1 MAKSNNLILA
11 SVALS
16 LAIAVAA
23 PASAQQSGGVVKLA
37 QAGPDLS
44 CRKEVKEY
52 LDTMR
57 LLRDTGGAQV
67 VDMVANGLVAESEVE
82 KTVQGQGF
90 CAAAQLIRDKRARR

>member
-1 MAKSNNLILA
+1 MAHSNNLILA
-11 SVALS
+11 SLA

-23 PASAQQSGGVVKLA
+23 PAWSQQSGGAIKIA
-37 QAGPDLS
+37 QASPDSS

-67 VDMVANGLVAESEVE
+67 GDMVANGLVAESEVE
-82 KTVQGQGF
+82 RTAQGQGP
-90 CAAAQLIRDKRARR
+90 CAAAQLIREKRARR

>member
-1 MAKSNNLILA
+1 MAKTNVILA
-11 SVALS
+11 SLALPLAVAC
-16 LAIAVAA
+16 AA
-23 PASAQQSGGVVKLA
+23 PAWAQQSGGAIKMA
-37 QAGPDLS
+37 QASPDLS

-67 VDMVANGLVAESEVE
+67 GDMVANGLVAESEVE
-82 KTVQGQGF
+82 KAAQGQGF